1 MVKPETDAM
10 PSETGTGTTRRRD
23 PMGWAAGLPP
33 LPEVLA
39 EPFWDPEPYRTRE
52 AREVRHSALVAMVR
66 QMGAEGLPA
75 HSFDEAIACL
85 DEAAVAAE
93 FTAWR

>member
-1 MVKPETDAM
+1 MR
-10 PSETGTGTTRRRD
+10 SETGTRATTRRD
-23 PMGWAAGLPP
+23 PCDWATGLPP

-52 AREVRHSALVAMVR
+52 AREVRRSALAAMAR
-66 QMGAEGLPA
+66 QMGEEGLPA

-85 DEAAVAAE
+85 DDPAIAAE
-93 FTAWR
+93 SVA